1 MKRSKGMAGL
11 LQAGSVQS
19 LTKTA
24 LALRELRIAIRSGKI
39 PQGEQLTVGELA
51 EQLGMSPTPVRE
63 AMRTLQAEGLITQTP
78 HHTLAVITLSE
89 KDVQDIYVVRL
100 LVEPL
105 ATQLATPH
113 LTEADFAQLHQLNV
127 DMHEADL
134 NHRMD
139 RRYELNHDWH
149 FTLYACA
156 QNRVLLN
163 TITALWQRFLWRTSW
178 AMPDHADV
186 SYAHHLALLD
196 ALRARDADR
205 AGQLMTAHI
214 INGQR
219 HALCYLHQQFADA
232 Q

>member
-1 MKRSKGMAGL
+1 MKRSKGMSGL
-11 LQAGSVQS
+11 LQADGAEP

-24 LALRELRIAIRSGKI
+24 LAIRELRKAIRSGKI
-39 PQGEQLTVGELA
+39 HQGEQLTVGELA

-89 KDVQDIYVVRL
+89 KDVQEIYVVRL

-113 LTEADFAQLHQLNV
+113 LTEEDFARLHQLNAA
-127 DMHEADL
+127 MHEADIT
-134 NHRMD
+134 HHMD

-163 TITALWQRFLWRTSW
+163 TITSLW
-178 AMPDHADV
+178 
-186 SYAHHLALLD
+186 
-196 ALRARDADR
+196 
-205 AGQLMTAHI
+205 
-214 INGQR
+214 
-219 HALCYLHQQFADA
+219 
-232 Q
+232 